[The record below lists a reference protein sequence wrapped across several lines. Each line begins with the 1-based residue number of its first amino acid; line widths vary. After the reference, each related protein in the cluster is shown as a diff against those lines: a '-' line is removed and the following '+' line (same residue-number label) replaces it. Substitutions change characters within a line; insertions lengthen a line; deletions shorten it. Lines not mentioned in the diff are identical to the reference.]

1 MTGFTTRPRVEA
13 GRIFERCAMPLDT
26 LAPPI
31 DRVAARGSRPW
42 PEPGVPE
49 TWWSE
54 PVGKPTS
61 EETDALTGLCNR
73 QGLTR
78 RLAERLEAARR
89 NGEIGAVIFCDLEAY
104 GVIGE
109 RFGPAAS
116 DAALRVAGEAIAQV
130 VRGID
135 AVGRIEGGCFA
146 VLLGRVAADQAL
158 AIAARISTEVRGRR
172 LTWND
177 FVLPVAVSVGITTFT
192 GAEEAEALLARAG
205 TAARASDAA

>member
-1 MTGFTTRPRVEA
+1 
-13 GRIFERCAMPLDT
+13 MPLDT

-31 DRVAARGSRPW
+31 DRVAALGPRPW
-42 PEPGVPE
+42 PDPGVPE

-73 QGLTR
+73 QGMAR

-89 NGEIGAVIFCDLEAY
+89 NGEIGAVIFCDLEAH

-109 RFGPAAS
+109 RFGPAAGE
-116 DAALRVAGEAIAQV
+116 AALRVAGEAIAQA

-135 AVGRIEGGCFA
+135 AVGRIEGGSFA

-158 AIAARISTEVRGRR
+158 AIAARISTEVRSRR
-172 LTWND
+172 LTWDD

-192 GAEEAEALLARAG
+192 GGEEAEALLARG
-205 TAARASDAA
+205 GGGRASDAA

>member
-1 MTGFTTRPRVEA
+1 ML
-13 GRIFERCAMPLDT
+13 LDT
-26 LAPPI
+26 LAQPI

-42 PEPGVPE
+42 PDPGAPE

-89 NGEIGAVIFCDLEAY
+89 NGEIGAVIFCDLEAH
-104 GVIGE
+104 GTIRE
-109 RFGPAAS
+109 RFGPAAGE
-116 DAALRVAGEAIAQV
+116 AALRVAGEAIALA

-135 AVGRIEGGCFA
+135 AVGRIEGGSFA

-158 AIAARISTEVRGRR
+158 AIAARISTEVRSRR
-172 LTWND
+172 LTWDD
-177 FVLPVAVSVGITTFT
+177 FVLPVAVSVGITTFS
-192 GAEEAEALLARAG
+192 GSEHAETLLARAG
-205 TAARASDAA
+205 CDRRASDAA

>member
-1 MTGFTTRPRVEA
+1 
-13 GRIFERCAMPLDT
+13 MPLDT

-31 DRVAARGSRPW
+31 DRAAARDPRPW
-42 PEPGVPE
+42 PDPGAPE

-54 PVGKPTS
+54 PVGEPTS

-89 NGEIGAVIFCDLEAY
+89 NGEIGAVIFCDLQAH

-109 RFGPAAS
+109 RFGTAAGE
-116 DAALRVAGEAIAQV
+116 AALRVAGEAIAQA

-135 AVGRIEGGCFA
+135 AVGRIESGSFA

-158 AIAARISTEVRGRR
+158 AIAARISTEVRSRR
-172 LTWND
+172 LTWDD

-192 GAEEAEALLARAG
+192 GAEEAEALLARG
-205 TAARASDAA
+205 GRAERACDAA